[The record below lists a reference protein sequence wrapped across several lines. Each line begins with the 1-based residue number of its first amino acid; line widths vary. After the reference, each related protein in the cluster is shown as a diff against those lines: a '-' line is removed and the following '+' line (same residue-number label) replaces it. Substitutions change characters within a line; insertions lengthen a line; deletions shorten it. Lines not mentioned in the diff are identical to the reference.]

1 LNIEDVKTMKKALLI
16 AVAAIMTAMSMNAQ
30 KIQVVDNNGHGIPFV
45 HILTEDGNIIGNTN
59 IDGVLDDVKGAEKVL
74 ATHVAYK
81 PQAVRVSSLN
91 NGRITLED
99 VDYDIEEIVVKPK
112 PYIYVE
118 TYYRVYAFINDSLR
132 FYQAGIFPN
141 AIDLKNK
148 KKEKGSQHNCMGD
161 FYPATGVGITWGARV
176 MEFNAGEI
184 RLTAN
189 AIDKIKDIYHLTVK
203 DEAPGRQS
211 FHTATEKIGTL
222 VRTGG
227 QSIITIDA
235 GKAQMYRNEVEGKS
249 KLLEKRKEKHYD
261 YQYTETYNCDEEG
274 NSNVEDFVMYSHQWQ
289 WDGGKGRYKFI
300 IETYGIDRDYMDKNE
315 WKDKKKELKK
325 EYKSHMS
332 LDLLESIATS
342 HNIPALA
349 PSLRSAIEGWNKKK

>member
-1 LNIEDVKTMKKALLI
+1 MKKTLLI
-16 AVAAIMTAMSMNAQ
+16 AVAAIMMSISINAQ

-45 HILTEDGNIIGNTN
+45 HILTEDGNIIGTTN
-59 IDGVLDDVKGAEKVL
+59 IDGELDDVKGAEKVL

-81 PQAVRVSSLN
+81 PQAVRVASLN
-91 NGRITLED
+91 NGRIILED
-99 VDYDIEEIVVKPK
+99 
-112 PYIYVE
+112 VE

-148 KKEKGSQHNCMGD
+148 KKEKGSQLNCMGD
-161 FYPATGVGITWGARV
+161 FYPAMGVGITWGARV

-189 AIDKIKDIYHLTVK
+189 TIDKIKDLYHLTLK

-211 FHTATEKIGTL
+211 FHTATEKIGTV

-227 QSIITIDA
+227 QSTITIDA
-235 GKAQMYRNEVEGKS
+235 GKAQMYRNEVEENS
-249 KLLEKRKEKHYD
+249 KLLKKRQEKHYD
-261 YQYTETYNCDEEG
+261 YQYTEKYNCDEEG

-289 WDGGKGRYKFI
+289 WDGSKGRYKFI
-300 IETYGIDRDYMDKNE
+300 IETYGIDRDYLDKKE
-315 WKDKKKELKK
+315 WKDKKKELKQ
-325 EYKSHMS
+325 EYKCPMS
-332 LDLLESIATS
+332 LDQLESIATS

-349 PSLRSAIEGWNKKK
+349 PTLRRAIEGLKKKK